1 MTVKR
6 APYAIKSKNALYT
19 DNLLQ
24 FLLDAPESERLHGVA
39 LAGVTEDD
47 KLVMYVAGRFKFKP
61 KDAYWAVGELHDE
74 LRKAAKN

>member
-6 APYAIKSKNALYT
+6 APYAIKSKHALYT

-24 FLLDAPESERLHGVA
+24 SLLEAPENERLHGVA

-47 KLVMYVAGRFKFKP
+47 RLIMVVAGRFAFKP
-61 KDAYWAVGELHDE
+61 KEAYWAVGELHE
-74 LRKAAKN
+74 KLRKMAKN